1 MIDVHDNVPPIPVN
15 IVDAEEARVRSAYER
30 RELNIPKRRYSYFDL
45 GNLFTV
51 QERERRMLALLEQ
64 HTQPPLDKLKIL
76 EVGCGTGFWLREFI
90 KWGARPEH
98 LVGIDLLADRVA
110 EAKRLC
116 PAGVTLQCGNA
127 GQINFP
133 AASFDVVLQSTVFSS
148 ILDARMKESVARE
161 MTRVLRS
168 GGIILWHDFFI
179 NNPNNPDVRG
189 IGKTEIKDLF
199 PNCNVSSSRV
209 TVAPPLARA
218 LAGKSWALCH
228 ILASLRVL
236 DTHLLAVIQKK

>member
-1 MIDVHDNVPPIPVN
+1 MQ
-15 IVDAEEARVRSAYER
+15 ELER
-30 RELNIPKRRYSYFDL
+30 RI
-45 GNLFTV
+45 
-51 QERERRMLALLEQ
+51 LAFLEQ
-64 HTQPPLDKLKIL
+64 HTRAPLDELRIL

-116 PAGVTLQCGNA
+116 PEGVTIQSGNA
-127 GQINFP
+127 AQINFP
-133 AASFDVVLQSTVFSS
+133 SGSLDVVLQSTVFSS
-148 ILDARMKESVARE
+148 ILDARMKKSVARE
-161 MTRVLRS
+161 MLRVLRS
-168 GGIILWHDFFI
+168 GGIILWYDFSI

-189 IGKTEIKDLF
+189 IGKAEIQDLF
-199 PNCNVSSSRV
+199 PNCDVSSSRV

-228 ILASLRVL
+228 VLASLRVL
-236 DTHLLAVIQKK
+236 DTHLLAAIQKK